1 MTTDEE
7 TKKQM
12 LDIFSDIKGMTTELQ
27 GTQDKILNIWPRLD
41 ARLQPV
47 FKEIGSW
54 VKAGLEMIEV
64 FNELEDQL

>member
-7 TKKQM
+7 TKRQM

>member
-1 MTTDEE
+1 MTDEE

-27 GTQDKILNIWPRLD
+27 GAQDKILNIWPRLD